1 MSGFNWFGA
10 GIIILNII
18 LTFLVSRM
26 RRIGIDRG
34 AGISGWISALIGVLI
49 LVFYKAP
56 LFASISASIG
66 LVMGI
71 ISIFAI
77 ICIIIPALSPN
88 MNLGPFRHISR
99 FSRIAGWFIG
109 YIVGILVGVLT

>member
-1 MSGFNWFGA
+1 MVDFNWFGA
-10 GIIILNII
+10 GVIVLNII

-26 RRIGIDRG
+26 RRIGINRG
-34 AGISGWISALIGVLI
+34 AGISGWTSVLIGVSI

-56 LFASISASIG
+56 LFAGISAFIA
-66 LVMGI
+66 LIMGI

-77 ICIIIPALSPN
+77 LCIIIPALSPH
-88 MNLGPFRHISR
+88 MNLGVFRYISKS
-99 FSRIAGWFIG
+99 SRLIGWFIG